1 MWLTVYDGGLKID
14 NMMDEIVGNNASD
27 GIKREGHAQDP
38 NDLFGDVR
46 LREAIAVMR
55 DGIAVYGPSGHLEYC
70 NDSFRRFQGY
80 SETDT
85 EFGVATYDSLGQLDA
100 ANNVIEHKLLSFA
113 ERLDQLRRDGAN
125 SVLQYHGDRVYE
137 RRQSATPS
145 GGMINLIAD
154 ITKHHRLE
162 IVQQGRNN
170 ILELVAKGH
179 PLHKVLTELIKNC
192 EALFPGM
199 LGSVLLMDE
208 TGTRL
213 LAGAAPSL
221 PQSYNEAIHGVEIGD
236 NIGSCGTA
244 AYRKET
250 VIVSDI
256 ATHPYWSEISELAL
270 DAGLKASWSQPIFAS
285 DGRVLG
291 TFAMYY
297 QEIRSPSD
305 AELAFIKETA
315 NLAGIA
321 IEFYQKE
328 TALRSAVSN
337 AELASK
343 AKSEFL
349 AMMSHELRTPLNAI
363 LGFSDMLRGAYLGD
377 IDSQSYQDYATDIHR
392 SGQHLLGLIDDVL
405 DISAIEAGKRV
416 LHKEK
421 INVKE
426 LLDGCFRSFLPQA
439 KENRINLNY
448 KIADEIQSI
457 YADERSVKQII
468 LNLVSNAL
476 KFSSNDGKILVSVK
490 RVDECV
496 IIDVRDTGVGIP
508 PETLLHIT
516 EPFTQG
522 HANPMLSQKGSGLGL
537 SIVKQ
542 LVTAHGGT
550 VQLQSEVG
558 VGTTATVT
566 LPIESSD

>member
-1 MWLTVYDGGLKID
+1 MI
-14 NMMDEIVGNNASD
+14 NEIVGKKASD
-27 GIKREGHAQDP
+27 DIQSEGHEQ
-38 NDLFGDVR
+38 NLTDLSGDLC
-46 LREAIAVMR
+46 LREAIAFMR

-70 NDSFRRFQGY
+70 NDSFRHFQGY

-85 EFGVATYDSLGQLDA
+85 EFGVATYDSLGRLDA
-100 ANNVIEHKLLSFA
+100 ANEVIEHKPLSFV
-113 ERLDQLRRDGAN
+113 ERLDQLQRDGAN
-125 SVLQYHGDRVYE
+125 LVLQYHGTRVYE
-137 RRQSATPS
+137 WRQSITPS
-145 GGMINLIAD
+145 GGMINLITD
-154 ITKHHRLE
+154 ITRHHRLE
-162 IVQQGRNN
+162 AIQQGRNN

-179 PLHKVLTELIKNC
+179 PLQEVLTELVKSC

-221 PQSYNEAIHGVEIGD
+221 PKSYTEAIHGVEIGD

-256 ATHPYWSEISELAL
+256 ATHPYWTEICGLAL
-270 DAGLKASWSQPIFAS
+270 DAGLEACWSQPILAS
-285 DGRVLG
+285 DGHVLG

-297 QEIRSPSD
+297 QEIRNPSD

-363 LGFSDMLRGAYLGD
+363 LGFSDMLRGAHLGD
-377 IDSQSYQDYATDIHR
+377 MDSQSYQDYASDIYR

-405 DISAIEAGKRV
+405 DISAIEAGKRI

-421 INVKE
+421 INVE
-426 LLDGCFRSFLPQA
+426 GLLEDCFRSFLPQA
-439 KENRINLNY
+439 MENGISLTSE
-448 KIADEIQSI
+448 IADEVQSI
-457 YADERSVKQII
+457 YADERSVKQIV
-468 LNLVSNAL
+468 LNLVSNAV
-476 KFSSNDGKILVSVK
+476 KFTGNDGKIVVSVTK
-490 RVDECV
+490 RNEDVV
-496 IIDVRDTGVGIP
+496 IEVRDTGVGIP

-522 HANPMLSQKGSGLGL
+522 HANPLLSQKGSGLGL

-542 LVTAHGGT
+542 LVTIHDGN
-550 VQLQSEVG
+550 VQFQSEVG
-558 VGTTATVT
+558 AGTTATVT
-566 LPIESSD
+566 LPIGLPD

>member
-1 MWLTVYDGGLKID
+1 
-14 NMMDEIVGNNASD
+14 MMDDIVGKASSETVAGNRSED
-27 GIKREGHAQDP
+27 GAFGP
-38 NDLFGDVR
+38 NDLIGDVR
-46 LREAIAVMR
+46 LREAIAFMR

-70 NDSFRRFQGY
+70 NGSFRQFQGY
-80 SETDT
+80 SEADT
-85 EFGVATYDSLGQLDA
+85 KFGVATYDSLGRLDA
-100 ANNVIEHKLLSFA
+100 ANAVIEHKLLSFD
-113 ERLDQLRRDGAN
+113 ERLEQLRQDGTN

-145 GGMINLIAD
+145 GGMINLITD
-154 ITKHHRLE
+154 ITKHYRLE
-162 IVQQGRNN
+162 IIQKGRNT
-170 ILELVAKGH
+170 ILEMVAKGH
-179 PLHKVLTELIKNC
+179 TLQEVLTELVNNC

-221 PQSYNEAIHGVEIGD
+221 PQSYIEAIHGVEIGD

-250 VIVSDI
+250 IIVSDI
-256 ATHPYWSEISELAL
+256 ATHPYWAEISELAM
-270 DAGLKASWSQPIFAS
+270 DAGLKACWSQPIIAS
-285 DGRVLG
+285 DVHVLG

-315 NLAGIA
+315 NLASIA

-328 TALRSAVSN
+328 TALRAAVNN
-337 AELASK
+337 AEQASK

-363 LGFSDMLRGAYLGD
+363 LGFSDMLRGAHLGD
-377 IDSQSYQDYATDIHR
+377 LDSQSYQDYASDIHR
-392 SGQHLLGLIDDVL
+392 SGRHLLGLIDDVL

-421 INVKE
+421 IDVKE
-426 LLDGCFRSFLPQA
+426 LLDDCFRSFLPQA
-439 KENRINLNY
+439 AENGIDLNY
-448 KIADEIQSI
+448 EIATDVQSI
-457 YADERSVKQII
+457 YADERSVKQIV
-468 LNLVSNAL
+468 LNLISNAI
-476 KFSSNDGKILVSVK
+476 KFTRDDGKITVLVEKSETHV
-490 RVDECV
+490 V
-496 IIDVRDTGVGIP
+496 IEVRDNGIGIL

-522 HANPMLSQKGSGLGL
+522 HTNPLLTQQGSGLGL

-542 LVTAHGGT
+542 LVTAHDGT
-550 VQLQSEVG
+550 VQLQSEVDA
-558 VGTTATVT
+558 GTTATVT
-566 LPIESSD
+566 FPIDLRD

>member
-1 MWLTVYDGGLKID
+1 
-14 NMMDEIVGNNASD
+14 MMDDIGGNKISD
-27 GIKREGHAQDP
+27 DIPVEGHEQGSGDV
-38 NDLFGDVR
+38 FGDVR
-46 LREAIAVMR
+46 LREAIASMN
-55 DGIAVYGPSGHLEYC
+55 DGIAIYGPSGHLEYC
-70 NDSFRRFQGY
+70 NDSFRQFQGY

-85 EFGVATYDSLGQLDA
+85 QFGVATYDSLGKLDA
-100 ANNVIEHKLLSFA
+100 ANQVIEHKLLSFA

-125 SVLQYHGDRVYE
+125 LVLQYHGDRIYE

-145 GGMINLIAD
+145 GGMINLITD

-179 PLHKVLTELIKNC
+179 PLQEVLTELIKNC

-221 PQSYNEAIHGVEIGD
+221 PKSYTEAIHGVEIGD

-256 ATHPYWSEISELAL
+256 ATHPYWTEISELAL

-285 DGRVLG
+285 DGNVLG

-297 QEIRSPSD
+297 KEIRSPSD
-305 AELAFIKETA
+305 AELSFIKETA

-328 TALRSAVSN
+328 TALRAAVSN

-363 LGFSDMLRGAYLGD
+363 LGFSDMLRGAHLGD
-377 IDSQSYQDYATDIHR
+377 INSQSYQEYASDIHK

-416 LHKEK
+416 LQKEK
-421 INVKE
+421 VDVKD
-426 LLDGCFRSFLPQA
+426 LLDDCFRSFLPQA
-439 KENRINLNY
+439 KENRINISY
-448 KIADEIQSI
+448 TIADAVQHI
-457 YADERSVKQII
+457 YADLRSVKQII
-468 LNLVSNAL
+468 LNLVSNAV
-476 KFSSNDGKILVSVK
+476 KFTENNGEIAVSVK
-490 RVDECV
+490 KADEYT
-496 IIDVRDTGVGIP
+496 IIEVRDTGVGIP
-508 PETLLHIT
+508 AETLLHIT

-522 HANPMLSQKGSGLGL
+522 HANPMLSQKGYGLGL

-542 LVTAHGGT
+542 LVMAHDGT
-550 VQLQSEVG
+550 VKLQSEVG
-558 VGTTATVT
+558 TGTTAIVV
-566 LPIESSD
+566 LPDGVPD